1 MSEQEINTQDTEVK
15 DVEGSVAAELAKEEQ
30 VAPEKPA
37 KPDTVPLSVY
47 LELKDDLK
55 SLRKEIK
62 DSESSKKTT
71 VEINGLSDIAK
82 KYPDVNE
89 EFIKDI
95 LTSATKKATE
105 DIDAKYSPI
114 IEKQELE
121 KKQAAFDV
129 AFDNLFNKT
138 ILDNPDLPKA
148 IDKELVKELASTP
161 KYRNVP
167 LADVLVKM
175 YGNVNEGKSSSEN
188 DMRTSGDRVDEVV
201 NFDKITPEQRSA
213 IMEDPK
219 ARSKYFNWLD
229 TQTGR

>member
-1 MSEQEINTQDTEVK
+1 MTEQVVTTQDAEVK
-15 DVEGSVAAELAKEEQ
+15 DVEGSVAAALANEEQ
-30 VAPEKPA
+30 VAPEKQA

-62 DSESSKKTT
+62 DSESSKQST
-71 VEINGLSDIAK
+71 VEVKGLSDIAK

-95 LTSATKKATE
+95 LASATKKAIE
-105 DIDAKYSPI
+105 DVDARYTPI
-114 IEKQELE
+114 IERQENE
-121 KKQAAFDV
+121 KKQITFDR
-129 AFDNLFNKT
+129 AFDNLFDKT
-138 ILDNPDLPKA
+138 LNENPDLPKT

-175 YGNVNEGKSSSEN
+175 YGNTSEGKSSSEN
-188 DMRTSGDRVDEVV
+188 DMRTSGDRVEDIV
-201 NFDKITPEQRSA
+201 NFDKITAEQRSS
-213 IMEDPK
+213 IMDDPK
-219 ARSKYFNWLD
+219 ARAKYFNWLD
-229 TQTGR
+229 NHVGR